1 MIEVLTFNGL
11 IIYNNI
17 IGKFFAL
24 ALSIKIFQNIFQIDF
39 STQFLGSDVQ
49 FNKKLTYTT
58 QLQQTRQPQHTQQT
72 TLHIEYVVLSLLFLK
87 VLFLN
92 FLRNSYFFLY
102 SF

>member
-1 MIEVLTFNGL
+1 M
-11 IIYNNI
+11 
-17 IGKFFAL
+17 

-72 TLHIEYVVLSLLFLK
+72 TLQVQNMPTAINTTNTIKDTVFLSQ
-87 VLFLN
+87 N
-92 FLRNSYFFLY
+92 QTR
-102 SF
+102 